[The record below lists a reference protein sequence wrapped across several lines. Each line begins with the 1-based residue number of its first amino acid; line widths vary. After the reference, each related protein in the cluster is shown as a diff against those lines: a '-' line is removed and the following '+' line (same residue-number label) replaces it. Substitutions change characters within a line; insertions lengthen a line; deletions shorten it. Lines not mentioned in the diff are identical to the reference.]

1 MIVRRAAPG
10 DEPILRA
17 VRLQAL
23 SDTPEAFGST
33 YDRELARTTADWQR
47 WMSPGATFIL
57 DDAGG
62 PKGIVAGMRD
72 ESDPSVVHLMSM
84 WVDPAVRGSGAAE
97 ALVASLLV
105 WAETEGARQMRLCVI
120 QSNARAR
127 RFYERLGFRENGRQ
141 SVRERDGAIEVEM
154 ERALAGEARD
164 T

>member
-10 DEPILRA
+10 DEPILRG

-62 PKGIVAGMRD
+62 AKGIIAGMRD
-72 ESDPSVVHLMSM
+72 ERDAAVVHLMSM
-84 WVDPAVRGSGAAE
+84 WVDPALRGSGAAE
-97 ALVASLLV
+97 ALVASLLA
-105 WAETEGARQMRLCVI
+105 WAETEGARQMRLAVI
-120 QSNARAR
+120 QTNDRAR

-141 SVRERDGAIEVEM
+141 GVRERDGAIEVEM
-154 ERALAGEARD
+154 ERAVAPGN
-164 T
+164 

>member
-1 MIVRRAAPG
+1 MAVRRAVPG

-72 ESDPSVVHLMSM
+72 ESDAAVVHLMSM
-84 WVDPAVRGSGAAE
+84 WVDPALRGSGAAE
-97 ALVASLLV
+97 ALVASLLE
-105 WAETEGARQMRLCVI
+105 WAETEGARHMRLAVI
-120 QSNARAR
+120 QTNDRAR
-127 RFYERLGFRENGRQ
+127 RFYQRLGFRENGRHG
-141 SVRERDGAIEVEM
+141 VRDREVG
-154 ERALAGEARD
+154 RPRSQANA
-164 T
+164 

>member
-17 VRLQAL
+17 IRLRAL

-33 YDRELARTTADWQR
+33 YDRELARTIADWQR

-72 ESDPSVVHLMSM
+72 DSDPAVVHLMSM
-84 WVDPAVRGSGAAE
+84 WVDPALRGSGAAE
-97 ALVASLLV
+97 ALVASLLE
-105 WAETEGARQMRLCVI
+105 WAATEGARQMRLAVI
-120 QSNARAR
+120 QTNDRAR
-127 RFYERLGFRENGRQ
+127 RFYERLGFRGNGRQ
-141 SVRERDGAIEVEM
+141 GVRERDGAIEVEM
-154 ERALAGEARD
+154 ERAVAPVN
-164 T
+164 

>member
-72 ESDPSVVHLMSM
+72 ESDAAVVHLMSM
-84 WVDPAVRGSGAAE
+84 WVDPALRGSGAAE
-97 ALVASLLV
+97 ALVASLLE
-105 WAETEGARQMRLCVI
+105 WAETEGARQMRLAVI
-120 QSNARAR
+120 QTNDRAR
-127 RFYERLGFRENGRQ
+127 RFYERLGFRGNGRQ
-141 SVRERDGAIEVEM
+141 GVRERDGAIEVEM
-154 ERALAGEARD
+154 ERAVAPGN
-164 T
+164 

>member
-72 ESDPSVVHLMSM
+72 ESDAAVVHLMSM
-84 WVDPAVRGSGAAE
+84 WVDPALRGSGAAE
-97 ALVASLLV
+97 ALVASLLA
-105 WAETEGARQMRLCVI
+105 WAETEGARQMRLAVI
-120 QSNARAR
+120 QTNDRAR
-127 RFYERLGFRENGRQ
+127 RFYERLGFRGNGRQ
-141 SVRERDGAIEVEM
+141 GVRERDGAIEVEM
-154 ERALAGEARD
+154 ERAVAPEN
-164 T
+164 

>member
-10 DEPILRA
+10 DEPILRR

-33 YDRELARTTADWQR
+33 YDRELARNIADWQR

-62 PKGIVAGMRD
+62 AKGIIAGMRD
-72 ESDPSVVHLMSM
+72 ERDAAVVHLMSM
-84 WVDPAVRGSGAAE
+84 WVDPALRGSGAAE
-97 ALVASLLV
+97 ALVASLLA
-105 WAETEGARQMRLCVI
+105 WAETEGARQMRLAVI
-120 QSNARAR
+120 QTNDRAR

-141 SVRERDGAIEVEM
+141 GVRERDGAIEVEM
-154 ERALAGEARD
+154 ERAVAPGN
-164 T
+164 

>member
-10 DEPILRA
+10 DEPILRR

-33 YDRELARTTADWQR
+33 YDRELARTIADWQR

-62 PKGIVAGMRD
+62 AKGIIAGMRD
-72 ESDPSVVHLMSM
+72 ERDAAVVHLMSM
-84 WVDPAVRGSGAAE
+84 WVDPALRGSGAAE
-97 ALVASLLV
+97 ALVASLLA
-105 WAETEGARQMRLCVI
+105 WAETEGARQMRLAVI
-120 QSNARAR
+120 QTNDRAR

-141 SVRERDGAIEVEM
+141 GVRERDGAIEVEM
-154 ERALAGEARD
+154 ERAVAPGN
-164 T
+164 

>member
-23 SDTPEAFGST
+23 SDVPDSFGST
-33 YDRELARTTADWQR
+33 YQRELARTTADWQR

-57 DDAGG
+57 DDAGE

-72 ESDPSVVHLMSM
+72 ESDAAVVHLMSM
-84 WVDPAVRGSGAAE
+84 WVDPALRGSGAAE
-97 ALVASLLV
+97 ALVASLLA
-105 WAETEGARQMRLCVI
+105 WAETEGARQMRLAVI
-120 QSNARAR
+120 QTNDRAR

-141 SVRERDGAIEVEM
+141 GLRERDGAIEVEM
-154 ERALAGEARD
+154 ERAVVAR

>member
-17 VRLQAL
+17 IRLQAL

-33 YDRELARTTADWQR
+33 YDRELARTIADWQR

-72 ESDPSVVHLMSM
+72 ESDPAVVHLMSM
-84 WVDPAVRGSGAAE
+84 WVDPALRGSGAAE
-97 ALVASLLV
+97 ALVASLLD
-105 WAETEGARQMRLCVI
+105 WAETEGAWQMRLAVI
-120 QSNARAR
+120 QTNDRAR
-127 RFYERLGFRENGRQ
+127 RFYERLGFRGNGRQ
-141 SVRERDGAIEVEM
+141 GVRERDGAIEVEM
-154 ERALAGEARD
+154 ERAVAPVN
-164 T
+164 